1 MDLMRDFPVSSRS
14 IRSVLC
20 VLWVLLL
27 TACSSEPVGR
37 PNVVIVMIDA
47 LRDDHLGCYGYE
59 RDTSPHI
66 DALAAESVF
75 FENAFAQSPWTKPS
89 IPTLFTSLYPIQH
102 GVYEG
107 ETPGSSGFLES
118 DILAE
123 EFRTVAESF
132 QEAGFRTVG
141 FVQNAHL
148 LASQGFAQGF
158 DVYQQGN
165 YDAPEINR
173 KFLEYVDEAPG
184 EPFFAYLHYLDA
196 HWPFM
201 PERRFADR
209 YVESTDYQ
217 GVFARDNWRG
227 LRDRINEGTI
237 QLADADVAQLVAL
250 HDGGIREMDHY
261 LGALLEAL
269 RQRDLMDQ
277 TLIVLTSDHGEE
289 LMDHGKVGH
298 GGTLFEEVVRIPLM
312 VRRPGGAGPQRVAT
326 PARLLDVYPTL
337 LASAGIE
344 APAGLEG
351 RDLLD
356 GSRATPEVVS
366 ETRVKRRYRVSLRD
380 GSWKYVATYR
390 AASPS
395 RIDPDRSETF
405 GLQPGMRLKLAGLYD
420 DEGRL
425 IVDKVRVID
434 SNDDDVEVSDRVS
447 RLAGDR
453 KTFQLGPFRVVP
465 ARRLS
470 EDRGGA
476 LLSTLQDG
484 DWVKA
489 EGDVSTERTLV
500 ADKIV
505 ALAKGDRE
513 TELEGVLQAIH
524 GVSSESARG
533 TLGSADVVINDD
545 TRIRGGSVRTAAP
558 AATSL
563 DPGENPFSPQRLLSR
578 EGLTLAE
585 ELYDLAS
592 DPGEARNRAVDSA
605 GVLEKLRGKLERWL
619 QRMAESGAGRTS
631 QREALDDATIE
642 HLKTLG
648 YIE

>member
-1 MDLMRDFPVSSRS
+1 MNSRCIRPIIYALWAALMAS
-14 IRSVLC
+14 
-20 VLWVLLL
+20 
-27 TACSSEPVGR
+27 CSGEPVR

-47 LRDDHLGCYGYE
+47 LRADHLGYYGYE

-107 ETPGSSGFLES
+107 ESPGSSGFLES
-118 DILAE
+118 DILGE

-132 QEAGFRTVG
+132 REAGFRTAG

-158 DVYQQGN
+158 DVYDQGN

-173 KFLEYVDEAPG
+173 KFLAHIDEAPG
-184 EPFFAYLHYLDA
+184 KPFFAYLHYLDA
-196 HWPFM
+196 HWPFR
-201 PERRFADR
+201 PGHPFADR
-209 YVESTDYQ
+209 YVESPDYQ
-217 GVFARDNWRG
+217 GIFERDNWRG

-237 QLADADVAQLVAL
+237 QLADADVAHLVAL

-261 LGALLEAL
+261 LGELLEAL
-269 RQRDLMDQ
+269 RQRGLMDN

-298 GGTLFEEVVRIPLM
+298 GGTLFEEVTRIPLM
-312 VRRPGGAGPQRVAT
+312 VRRPRGAGPRRVAT
-326 PARLLDVYPTL
+326 PARLLDVYPTV

-344 APAGLEG
+344 APPGLEG
-351 RDLLD
+351 HNLLD
-356 GSRATPEVVS
+356 GSRETPEVLS
-366 ETRVKRRYRVSLRD
+366 ETRVKRRYRVSVRD

-390 AASPS
+390 ALSPS
-395 RIDPDRSETF
+395 RIDPDRPETF
-405 GLQPGMRLKLAGLYD
+405 GLQPGTRLKVEGLYD
-420 DEGRL
+420 DEGQL
-425 IVDKVRVID
+425 IADKVRVID
-434 SNDDDVEVSDRVS
+434 SDDDDVEVSERIS
-447 RLAGDR
+447 RLAEDR
-453 KTFQLGPFRVVP
+453 KAFHLGPFQVVP
-465 ARRLS
+465 ARRLP

-489 EGDVSTERTLV
+489 EGDISTDLTLV

-505 ALAKGDRE
+505 ALKKGDRE
-513 TELEGVLQAIH
+513 TELEGTLQAIH
-524 GVSSESARG
+524 GVSSKSALG
-533 TLGSADVVINDD
+533 TIGTARVVISND
-545 TRIRGGSVRTAAP
+545 TRIRGGPAQTEPP
-558 AATSL
+558 AAMSL
-563 DPGENPFSPQRLLSR
+563 DPSENPFSPERLLSG
-578 EGLTLAE
+578 EALTLDE
-585 ELYDLAS
+585 ELYDLAT
-592 DPGEARNRAVDSA
+592 DPGETRNRAADA
-605 GVLEKLRGKLERWL
+605 TGVLDSLRGELEHWL
-619 QRMAESGAGRTS
+619 QRMNKSGAGHTPERA
-631 QREALDDATIE
+631 ALDDATIE

-648 YIE
+648 YLE